1 MSNQLIEAARTRA
14 RELLDQPGDTRKSGE
29 IDEVQWYNRVA
40 SVTTTTNLRID
51 LCGLTGPADGD
62 SSAIRHL

>member
-14 RELLDQPGDTRKSGE
+14 RELLDQPGTARESGE

-40 SVTTTTNLRID
+40 SVITTTNLRID
-51 LCGLTGPADGD
+51 LWD
-62 SSAIRHL
+62 